1 MKNDIF
7 DITWFAEDEGNKLK
21 ISFRQENNHCV
32 AYFDIN
38 GQTDK
43 FNEGRMYFFE
53 GVQSYFL
60 GYEFATEEYIIRGT
74 VVDSLTFVP
83 TNINF
88 PGNISLSEDARLYLY
103 LESQNRNIEF
113 KKYVKKMTKL
123 SEIARIEIGKKLTPI
138 QGGLAMYIRDWDFDR
153 NIRVNH
159 CMVDN
164 EHAVFIGISKNNL
177 DFFTDC
183 DDNSGRYCASENI
196 AVLTNIENRFDK
208 PYIQYELRDQ
218 IEKILQKTG
227 QQVLTLEQVKNLV
240 LDDEKYQMRKL
251 RLEGPDGAEFEFI
264 M

>member
-1 MKNDIF
+1 
-7 DITWFAEDEGNKLK
+7 
-21 ISFRQENNHCV
+21 
-32 AYFDIN
+32 
-38 GQTDK
+38 
-43 FNEGRMYFFE
+43 
-53 GVQSYFL
+53 
-60 GYEFATEEYIIRGT
+60 
-74 VVDSLTFVP
+74 
-83 TNINF
+83 
-88 PGNISLSEDARLYLY
+88 
-103 LESQNRNIEF
+103 
-113 KKYVKKMTKL
+113 MTKL
-123 SEIARIEIGKKLTPI
+123 SEIARIEIGKKLVPI

-251 RLEGPDGAEFEFI
+251 RLEGPDGAEIEFI